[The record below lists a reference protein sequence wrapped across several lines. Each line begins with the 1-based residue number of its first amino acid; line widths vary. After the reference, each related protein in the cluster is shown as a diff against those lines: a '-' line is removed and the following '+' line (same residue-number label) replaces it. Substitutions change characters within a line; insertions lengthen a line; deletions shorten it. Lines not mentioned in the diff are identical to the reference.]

1 MSTITY
7 SDVVMSLIG
16 GAVVYASQYLPK
28 WRLSSAH
35 KKPRRQGSRRRR
47 RSESLTNT
55 AKPATTSEQEI
66 AKTWPELPYLVQ
78 VFRDNAIAV
87 KPQTPQKRLRSVF
100 YTFRKPS
107 AKRLN
112 VQRLRDE
119 FASATGRDPAQI
131 IITPSV
137 PGQPNLI
144 GIELMDIEMISS
156 DTRGSSPL
164 TFQAG
169 LDDYGQEVIA
179 DIAVMP
185 HLLVA
190 GPSGTGK
197 SSFINAMLLSL
208 IEKKNAQLPRLIII
222 DPKGLDFG
230 IYGGDDYAVPHL
242 AMPIITDKEIAV
254 MVIDWVVNEMERRYQ
269 VIQDYCKAWREQ
281 TGEHLLITKL
291 AEYNEHA
298 PVPMPYYVILIDEI
312 ADLMLTHGERIE
324 ALLQRLGQ
332 KARAAGMHM
341 ILATQRPDADTI
353 PMSIRSNFSNGG
365 LCFKVP
371 DSQGSTAVLGQG
383 NTGAV
388 NLPPMGVALFNH
400 NGLKRIHCQ
409 RIEPDEMVK
418 RLQRLHEPPNYIEL
432 AGDVPEQSG
441 TSGRDELN
449 EELKL
454 CYDIAVKHLS
464 QGGNAGKNA
473 IKDAIKLSRGTGIG
487 DPKYKKVRAALEL
500 DGVV

>member
-7 SDVVMSLIG
+7 TDIVMSLIG

-47 RSESLTNT
+47 QSKSLTHT
-55 AKPATTSEQEI
+55 TRPATTSEQEI
-66 AKTWPELPYLVQ
+66 AKVWPELPGLVQ
-78 VFRDNAIAV
+78 VFRDNAVAV

-107 AKRLN
+107 AKRLGIK
-112 VQRLRDE
+112 RLHDE
-119 FASATGRDPAQI
+119 FASATGRDPTQI

-144 GIELMDIEMISS
+144 GIELMNIEQTSI
-156 DTRGSSPL
+156 DQRDRSPL

-169 LDDYGQEVIA
+169 LDDDAQEVIA
-179 DIAVMP
+179 DIARMP
-185 HLLVA
+185 HFLIA

-197 SSFINAMLLSL
+197 STFVNAMLLNLLESTAPQRL
-208 IEKKNAQLPRLIII
+208 RLIVI

-242 AMPIITDKEIAV
+242 ALPIITDKDQAV
-254 MVIDWVVNEMERRYQ
+254 AVIDWVVIEMERRYQ
-269 VIQDYCKAWREQ
+269 VIQDYCKTWREQ
-281 TGEHLLITKL
+281 TGEYLLITKL

-298 PVPMPYYVILIDEI
+298 PEPMPYYVILIDEI
-312 ADLMLTHGERIE
+312 ADLMLTHGDQIE
-324 ALLQRLGQ
+324 TLLQRLGQ
-332 KARAAGMHM
+332 KARAAGIHM

-418 RLQRLHEPPNYIEL
+418 RLQRLHELPNYIEL
-432 AGDVPEQSG
+432 AGDAPEQWEA
-441 TSGRDELN
+441 SGRDELN

-454 CYDIAVKHLS
+454 CYDIAVKHLGE
-464 QGGNAGKNA
+464 GGNAGKNA

-487 DPKYKKVRAALEL
+487 DPKYKKIRAALEL